1 MRYLGRFQLGQFV
14 HLAVTTTNTAE
25 EYPDAPTA
33 PSAAPVFSIYNNGGG
48 KVITN
53 KRMPLQHPAVA
64 TMFAVDQMLACLS
77 ALGPAYGTVEF
88 EEGRR
93 YFVRYEWVI
102 SAANFARIDC
112 FDVIPGGDCRGA
124 YTALEFY
131 ERPQAD
137 FVVGALENGTVE
149 KRRGPSIP

>member
-14 HLAVTTTNTAE
+14 HLSLITSNTAE

-33 PSAAPVFSIYNNGGG
+33 PDAAPTFSIYNSDGS

-53 KRMPLQHPAVA
+53 KRMPLQHPSETAL
-64 TMFAVDQMLACLS
+64 FAVDQMLACLS

-88 EEGRR
+88 EEGRS
-93 YFVRYEWVI
+93 YFVRYEWLI
-102 SAANFARIDC
+102 STAAFARIDY

-137 FVVGALENGTVE
+137 YMVGALENGTVE
-149 KRRGPSIP
+149 KRRGPSV